1 MPTVGSSGT
10 GVVKVTC
17 SCLRVFKMDLLEA
30 PYERLCRFL
39 VMGLWLWSPSKV
51 GLFLGGGL
59 GWEEKV
65 MVKGLW
71 VLSRGWRR

>member
-1 MPTVGSSGT
+1 
-10 GVVKVTC
+10 
-17 SCLRVFKMDLLEA
+17 MDLLEA

-51 GLFLGGGL
+51 DLFLGGGL